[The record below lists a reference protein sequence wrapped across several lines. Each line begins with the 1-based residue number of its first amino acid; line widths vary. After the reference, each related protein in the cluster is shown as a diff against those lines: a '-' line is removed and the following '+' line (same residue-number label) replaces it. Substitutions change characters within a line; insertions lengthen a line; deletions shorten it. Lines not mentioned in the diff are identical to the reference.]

1 MEKYNPKKIEE
12 KWAKKWIDE
21 RTFTPDL
28 LGAKNPYY
36 ALFMFPY
43 PSAEGLHI
51 GNFYAFT
58 SVDVMAKYKKLR
70 GFDVFEPIGWDAF
83 GIHSENYALK
93 IGETPSKMLE
103 RTINNFRVQIQS
115 AGLSCDWTREVNT
128 TSPEYYRW
136 TQWIFAKLF
145 EKGLAY
151 QKEALVNWCPDCKTV
166 LADEQIEADGL
177 CERCKAVVEKRKMK
191 QWFFKITEY
200 AQRLLSGLD
209 DMDWSEI
216 TKSAQKNWIGKS
228 EGARIKFKID
238 KSDLEFE
245 VFTTRA
251 DTLFGCT
258 YCVLSPEHEL
268 VLKITTPEQK
278 EAVKKYIESAVKKPE
293 LERKESKE
301 KTGVFT
307 GAYAINPI
315 NGEKVPVW
323 VADYVLSG
331 YGTGAVMAVPAHD
344 ERDFEFAK
352 KYDLPIKKVIESNK
366 SFVVTIKSSLNDE
379 FYKQVRKFTTVLDG
393 TNSWESLSLIY
404 TEEVDKVF
412 DLAENNFVGK
422 LWYIHSEGKIKKIL
436 FHNGDKNKRFSWKTE
451 KEHKEAYDY
460 GFSTGVKKEQLD
472 WKGCYASFT
481 DDGVLINSEK
491 YNNLT
496 SEKAREE
503 ITKWME
509 ENQTGKKEINYKL
522 RDWCISRQRYW
533 GPPIPVVY
541 CAKCGTVAIPEKD
554 LPVELP
560 DLKEGWEPAGNGK
573 GPLANVESFVKTNCP
588 ICGGLAEREADVM
601 DNFLDSAW
609 YFFRYISSENNKE
622 IFDKKMGKKWLPV
635 DIYIG
640 GNEHAVLH
648 LMYTRFITMFFHDLG
663 LTDFDN
669 PFKRFRANGMIL
681 KDGKKMS
688 KSKGNV
694 VNPEEYGE
702 KIGYDALKIYL
713 LFLGPLSEDRSF
725 SDEGIMGARHWAERV
740 FNLNVRASQ
749 DYKDDENLIR
759 KLYKTVKAVADD
771 MENQKYN
778 TSIAKLMEMTNVFY
792 GCEKISVGIW
802 EKFLIIVSIFLP
814 ALSEELWEKLGHE
827 ESIFKEKWPEYD
839 LELIKDEEIEL
850 VIQIN
855 GKLRD
860 RIKVPADISEGEVK
874 KLAMESEKIKNF
886 IGNKEIKKV
895 IFVKGKLINIV
906 I

>member
-1 MEKYNPKKIEE
+1 
-12 KWAKKWIDE
+12 
-21 RTFTPDL
+21 
-28 LGAKNPYY
+28 
-36 ALFMFPY
+36 
-43 PSAEGLHI
+43 
-51 GNFYAFT
+51 
-58 SVDVMAKYKKLR
+58 
-70 GFDVFEPIGWDAF
+70 
-83 GIHSENYALK
+83 
-93 IGETPSKMLE
+93 
-103 RTINNFRVQIQS
+103 
-115 AGLSCDWTREVNT
+115 
-128 TSPEYYRW
+128 
-136 TQWIFAKLF
+136 
-145 EKGLAY
+145 
-151 QKEALVNWCPDCKTV
+151 
-166 LADEQIEADGL
+166 
-177 CERCKAVVEKRKMK
+177 
-191 QWFFKITEY
+191 
-200 AQRLLSGLD
+200 
-209 DMDWSEI
+209 
-216 TKSAQKNWIGKS
+216 
-228 EGARIKFKID
+228 
-238 KSDLEFE
+238 
-245 VFTTRA
+245 
-251 DTLFGCT
+251 
-258 YCVLSPEHEL
+258 
-268 VLKITTPEQK
+268 
-278 EAVKKYIESAVKKPE
+278 
-293 LERKESKE
+293 
-301 KTGVFT
+301 
-307 GAYAINPI
+307 
-315 NGEKVPVW
+315 
-323 VADYVLSG
+323 
-331 YGTGAVMAVPAHD
+331 
-344 ERDFEFAK
+344 
-352 KYDLPIKKVIESNK
+352 
-366 SFVVTIKSSLNDE
+366 
-379 FYKQVRKFTTVLDG
+379 
-393 TNSWESLSLIY
+393 
-404 TEEVDKVF
+404 
-412 DLAENNFVGK
+412 
-422 LWYIHSEGKIKKIL
+422 
-436 FHNGDKNKRFSWKTE
+436 
-451 KEHKEAYDY
+451 
-460 GFSTGVKKEQLD
+460 
-472 WKGCYASFT
+472 
-481 DDGVLINSEK
+481 
-491 YNNLT
+491 
-496 SEKAREE
+496 
-503 ITKWME
+503 
-509 ENQTGKKEINYKL
+509 
-522 RDWCISRQRYW
+522 
-533 GPPIPVVY
+533 
-541 CAKCGTVAIPEKD
+541 
-554 LPVELP
+554 
-560 DLKEGWEPAGNGK
+560 LKEGWEPAGNGK

-725 SDEGIMGARHWAERV
+725 SGEGIMGARHWAERV